1 MELYFWEQLQQ
12 YWWEDDMSKEG
23 IWQDS
28 KGMKDSEIVENWTKV
43 LHTVEDAMKQLNHQ
57 KTALIKKKEDIV
69 NSEENKN
76 G

>member
-1 MELYFWEQLQQ
+1 
-12 YWWEDDMSKEG
+12 MSKG

-28 KGMKDSEIVENWTKV
+28 KGMKDSEMVENWTKV

>member
-1 MELYFWEQLQQ
+1 MPQQL
-12 YWWEDDMSKEG
+12 WWVDNMSKEG

-28 KGMKDSEIVENWTKV
+28 KGMKDSEIVKKWTKV
-43 LHTVEDAMKQLNHQ
+43 LHTVEDSIEQLKHQ
-57 KTALIKKKEDIV
+57 KTALMKKKEDIV

>member
-1 MELYFWEQLQQ
+1 
-12 YWWEDDMSKEG
+12 MSKEG

-28 KGMKDSEIVENWTKV
+28 DGMKDSEMVEKWTKV
-43 LHTVEDAMKQLNHQ
+43 LHTVEDAMEQLNYQ
-57 KTALIKKKEDIV
+57 KTVLMKKREDIV

>member
-1 MELYFWEQLQQ
+1 
-12 YWWEDDMSKEG
+12 MSKEG

-28 KGMKDSEIVENWTKV
+28 KAMKDSEMVKKWTKV
-43 LHTVEDAMKQLNHQ
+43 LHTVEDSIEQLKYQ
-57 KTALIKKKEDIV
+57 KTALIKKREDIV

>member
-1 MELYFWEQLQQ
+1 MEQL
-12 YWWEDDMSKEG
+12 WLGDNVSKEG

-28 KGMKDSEIVENWTKV
+28 NGMKDSEMVENWTKT
-43 LHTVEDAMKQLNHQ
+43 LHTVEYTIEQLKHQ
-57 KTALIKKKEDIV
+57 KTALMKKREDIV

>member
-1 MELYFWEQLQQ
+1 
-12 YWWEDDMSKEG
+12 MSKEG

-28 KGMKDSEIVENWTKV
+28 SGMKDSEIVKKWTKV
-43 LHTVEDAMKQLNHQ
+43 LHTVEDSIEQLKHQ

-69 NSEENKN
+69 NSKENKN

>member
-1 MELYFWEQLQQ
+1 MPQQL
-12 YWWEDDMSKEG
+12 WWVDNMSKEG

-28 KGMKDSEIVENWTKV
+28 KGMKDSEMVENWTKV

>member
-1 MELYFWEQLQQ
+1 MLLWGHN
-12 YWWEDDMSKEG
+12 MSKEG

-28 KGMKDSEIVENWTKV
+28 KGMKDSEIVKKWTKT
-43 LHTVEDAMKQLNHQ
+43 LHTVEYAIEQLKHQ
-57 KTALIKKKEDIV
+57 KSVLIKKKEDIV